1 MALRDS
7 LRGMSEDEHAEG
19 FEGLGQKH
27 WKSDRVKDLER
38 EARHAPRPGYVQV
51 YTGDGKG
58 KTTASLGLVCRA
70 AGYGHRSCIVS
81 FLKGDP
87 NYGELRF
94 IREHMPMVD
103 YHLAGRMSFVDP
115 SDPDPEDVAIA
126 DEGMKRAAAAIASG
140 DYQLVVL
147 DEINVAA
154 GMGLIDELDVLALLD
169 ERPEHVEVVLT
180 GRDAPDSFL
189 ERADLVTEMR
199 MVKHF
204 YEAGIPARRGIE
216 F

>member
-1 MALRDS
+1 MTDTPESAATS
-7 LRGMSEDEHAEG
+7 
-19 FEGLGQKH
+19 FEGLGQRH

-38 EARHAPRPGYVQV
+38 EERHAPRPGYVQV

-58 KTTASLGLVCRA
+58 KTTASLGLVMRA

-94 IREHMPMVD
+94 LRERMEDLVD
-103 YHLAGRMSFVDP
+103 WHLAGRMNFVDP
-115 SDPDPEDVAIA
+115 ANPDPADIAIA
-126 DEGMKRAAAAIASG
+126 REGFTIAQQAVASG
-140 DYQLVVL
+140 EYHLVVC
-147 DEINVAA
+147 DEINVALHL
-154 GMGLIDELDVLALLD
+154 GLLDTADVLDLLRT
-169 ERPEHVEVVLT
+169 RPKHVEIVLT
-180 GRDAPDSFL
+180 GRDASPEIMDA
-189 ERADLVTEMR
+189 ADLVTEMR
-199 MVKHF
+199 QVKHF

>member
-1 MALRDS
+1 MDDDADRP
-7 LRGMSEDEHAEG
+7 G

-38 EARHAPRPGYVQV
+38 EERHAPRPGYVQV

-70 AGYGHRSCIVS
+70 AGYGHRACIVS

-94 IREHMPMVD
+94 IREHMPMVE
-103 YHLAGRMSFVDP
+103 YHLAGRMNFVDP
-115 SDPDPEDVAIA
+115 NDPDPADVAIA
-126 DEGMKRAAAAIASG
+126 AEGVEKARTAIASG
-140 DYQLVVL
+140 DFHLVVL
-147 DEINVAA
+147 DEVNVAVNL
-154 GMGLIDELDVLALLD
+154 GLVDEDELLSLLD
-169 ERPEHVEVVLT
+169 DRPEHVEVVLT
-180 GRDAPDSFL
+180 GRDASQRIMD
-189 ERADLVTEMR
+189 RADLVTEMR

>member
-1 MALRDS
+1 MGD
-7 LRGMSEDEHAEG
+7 DKHTDG

-38 EARHAPRPGYVQV
+38 EERHAPRPGYVQV

-70 AGYGHRSCIVS
+70 AGYGHRACIVS

-103 YHLAGRMSFVDP
+103 YHLAGRMNFVDP
-115 SDPDPEDVAIA
+115 SDPDPADIAIA
-126 DEGMKRAAAAIASG
+126 DEGVKRAAEAIASG
-140 DYQLVVL
+140 DYHLVVL

-154 GMGLIDELDVLALLD
+154 GMGLVDEQDVLALLD
-169 ERPEHVEVVLT
+169 GRPKHVEVVLT

>member
-1 MALRDS
+1 MGD
-7 LRGMSEDEHAEG
+7 DEHADEGHAG

-38 EARHAPRPGYVQV
+38 DERSTPRPGYVQV

-103 YHLAGRMSFVDP
+103 YHLAGRMNFVDP
-115 SDPDPEDVAIA
+115 NDPAPEDVAIA
-126 DEGMKRAAAAIASG
+126 AEGMDRAREAIASG
-140 DYQLVVL
+140 EYHLVVL

-154 GMGLIDELDVLALLD
+154 NLGLVAEDDVLALL
-169 ERPEHVEVVLT
+169 EQRPTHVEVVLT
-180 GRDAPDSFL
+180 GRDAPERFVD
-189 ERADLVTEMR
+189 RADLVTEMR

>member
-1 MALRDS
+1 MTA
-7 LRGMSEDEHAEG
+7 DEESATT
-19 FEGLGQKH
+19 FEGLGQTH

-38 EARHAPRPGYVQV
+38 EERHAPRPGYVQV

-70 AGYGHRSCIVS
+70 AGYGHRACIVS

-94 IREHMPMVD
+94 IREHMPMVE
-103 YHLAGRMSFVDP
+103 YHLAGRMNFVDP
-115 SDPDPEDVAIA
+115 IDPDPADVEIA
-126 DEGMKRAAAAIASG
+126 REGFETARQAVLG
-140 DYQLVVL
+140 GEFHVVVL
-147 DEINVAA
+147 DEVNVAVNL
-154 GMGLIDELDVLALLD
+154 GLVSEDALLELLD
-169 ERPEHVEVVLT
+169 AKPEHVEIVLT
-180 GRDAPDSFL
+180 GRDVSERLIA
-189 ERADLVTEMR
+189 RADLVTEMR
-199 MVKHF
+199 SIKHF

>member
-1 MALRDS
+1 
-7 LRGMSEDEHAEG
+7 MSDDEHTTA

-38 EARHAPRPGYVQV
+38 EERTAPRPGFVQV

-58 KTTASLGLVCRA
+58 KTTASLGLVVRA
-70 AGYGHRSCIVS
+70 AGYGHRTCIVS

-103 YHLAGRMSFVDP
+103 YHLAGRMNFVDP
-115 SDPDPEDVAIA
+115 ADPDPADIEIA
-126 DEGMKRAAAAIASG
+126 QQGLATARDAIASG

-147 DEINVAA
+147 DEVNVAA
-154 GMGLIDELDVLALLD
+154 TLGLVEEDDVLALLD
-169 ERPEHVEVVLT
+169 GRPEHVEVVLT
-180 GRDAPDSFL
+180 GRDAPPSFV

>member
-1 MALRDS
+1 MTT
-7 LRGMSEDEHAEG
+7 

-27 WKSDRVKDLER
+27 WKSDRVKELER
-38 EARHAPRPGYVQV
+38 SERHAPRHGYVEV

-58 KTTASLGLVCRA
+58 KTTASLGLVLRA

-103 YHLAGRMSFVDP
+103 HHLAGRMNFVDP
-115 SDPDPEDVAIA
+115 KDPDPADIEIA
-126 DEGMKRAAAAIASG
+126 QQGLQTVRDAVASG
-140 DYQLVVL
+140 EYMVVVC
-147 DEINVAA
+147 DEINVAVNL
-154 GMGLIDELDVLALLD
+154 GLIAADDVLEIID
-169 ERPEHVEVVLT
+169 SKPDHVEIVLT
-180 GRDAPDSFL
+180 GRDAPALFV

>member
-1 MALRDS
+1 M
-7 LRGMSEDEHAEG
+7 DEHPAGNPETTDTA

-27 WKSDRVKDLER
+27 WKSDRVKELER
-38 EARHAPRPGYVQV
+38 AERHAPRPGYVQV

-58 KTTASLGLVCRA
+58 KTTAALGLVVRA

-94 IREHMPMVD
+94 ITERLENLVEH
-103 YHLAGRMSFVDP
+103 HLAGRPSFVDP
-115 SDPDPEDVAIA
+115 ANPDPADVAIA
-126 DEGMKRAAAAIASG
+126 REGFETARAAVAG
-140 DYQLVVL
+140 GEFHVVVC
-147 DEINVAA
+147 DELNVAVKL
-154 GMGLIDELDVLALLD
+154 GLVPELDVLELL
-169 ERPEHVEVVLT
+169 RTKPAHVEIVIT
-180 GRDAPDSFL
+180 GRDASPTLMDA
-189 ERADLVTEMR
+189 ADLVTEMR
-199 MVKHF
+199 QVKHF

>member
-1 MALRDS
+1 MTQD
-7 LRGMSEDEHAEG
+7 GEDTQVTG

-38 EARHAPRPGYVQV
+38 EERHAPRPGYVQV

-70 AGYGHRSCIVS
+70 AGYGHRACIVS

-103 YHLAGRMSFVDP
+103 YHLAGRMNFVDP
-115 SDPDPEDVAIA
+115 NDPDPADIEIA
-126 DEGMKRAAAAIASG
+126 QEGLATARAAVSSG
-140 DYQLVVL
+140 DYHLVVL

-154 GMGLIDELDVLALLD
+154 TLGLVREEDVLAMLD
-169 ERPEHVEVVLT
+169 DADRPAHVEVVLT
-180 GRDAPDSFL
+180 GRDAPDAFI

>member
-1 MALRDS
+1 MAND
-7 LRGMSEDEHAEG
+7 DETHDAPG

-27 WKSDRVKDLER
+27 WKSDRVKELER
-38 EARHAPRPGYVQV
+38 EGRHAPRPGYVQV

-58 KTTASLGLVCRA
+58 KTTASLGLVVRA
-70 AGYGHRSCIVS
+70 AGYGHRACIVS

-94 IREHMPMVD
+94 IREHMPMVE
-103 YHLAGRMSFVDP
+103 YHLAGRMNFVDP

-126 DEGMKRAAAAIASG
+126 AQGFATARDAIASG
-140 DYQLVVL
+140 DFHLVVL
-147 DEINVAA
+147 DEVNVAVSL
-154 GMGLIDELDVLALLD
+154 GLVDEDDLLELLD
-169 ERPEHVEVVLT
+169 ARPEHVEVVLT
-180 GRDAPDSFL
+180 GRDASQRIVD
-189 ERADLVTEMR
+189 RADLVTEMR

>member
-1 MALRDS
+1 MDDDS
-7 LRGMSEDEHAEG
+7 ADGGTG

-38 EARHAPRPGYVQV
+38 EERHAPRPGYVQV

-103 YHLAGRMSFVDP
+103 YHLAGRMNFVDP
-115 SDPDPEDVAIA
+115 SDPDPADIEIA
-126 DEGMKRAAAAIASG
+126 VQGMQTAREAIASG
-140 DYQLVVL
+140 DYHLVVL
-147 DEINVAA
+147 DEVNVAVNL
-154 GMGLIDELDVLALLD
+154 GLVDEDDVLALCD
-169 ERPEHVEVVLT
+169 DRPEHVELVFT
-180 GRDAPDSFL
+180 GRDASPRIV